1 MSQLAWT
8 LSQHCLAW
16 LNVIFQIK
24 NLIIYLRF
32 TLNSFLEIFLQIQ
45 IPYYFR
51 IRILPLSIHVV
62 SVLFCM
68 LLTTAV
74 IAQDSFEIADDDD
87 SHINPDRTSDLFQS
101 DKRVESHRKYMFGI
115 GYGLHPV
122 IILAPALSA
131 GMYWDTMVIGVEIS
145 DSEHLGIW
153 EKERR
158 ENLGS
163 SRLSGET
170 QYLKWFYWENFY
182 LMFAREH
189 RSAKIWSITYN
200 REGQGKA
207 MFDMFLNTT
216 VVSLGTGLLRFNDIG
231 FLAIDILRFSFLQNQ
246 SVQINEH
253 GETWSDL
260 SGSRIKLD
268 QNINERSEKWLN
280 WLDSPTGFIV
290 TFGVHF

>member
-1 MSQLAWT
+1 
-8 LSQHCLAW
+8 
-16 LNVIFQIK
+16 
-24 NLIIYLRF
+24 
-32 TLNSFLEIFLQIQ
+32 
-45 IPYYFR
+45 
-51 IRILPLSIHVV
+51 
-62 SVLFCM
+62 M

-74 IAQDSFEIADDDD
+74 IAQDSLEIADDDD

-131 GMYWDTMVIGVEIS
+131 GMYWDPMVIGVEIS

-253 GETWSDL
+253 GETWSDI

>member
-1 MSQLAWT
+1 VSQLAWT

-32 TLNSFLEIFLQIQ
+32 TLNSFLQIQ

-74 IAQDSFEIADDDD
+74 IAQDSLEIADDDD
-87 SHINPDRTSDLFQS
+87 SYINPDRTSDLFQS

-131 GMYWDTMVIGVEIS
+131 GMYWDPMVIGVEIS

-253 GETWSDL
+253 GETWSDI

>member
-1 MSQLAWT
+1 
-8 LSQHCLAW
+8 
-16 LNVIFQIK
+16 
-24 NLIIYLRF
+24 
-32 TLNSFLEIFLQIQ
+32 
-45 IPYYFR
+45 
-51 IRILPLSIHVV
+51 
-62 SVLFCM
+62 M
-68 LLTTAV
+68 LLTTSV
-74 IAQDSFEIADDDD
+74 IAQDSLDIGDDNDPY
-87 SHINPDRTSDLFQS
+87 INPDRAYDLYQS
-101 DKRVESHRKYMFGI
+101 DKRVESPRTFMFGI

-122 IILAPALSA
+122 IILAPALSV
-131 GMYWDTMVIGVEIS
+131 GMFWDPIVLGVEIS
-145 DSEHLGIW
+145 DSGHVGIW

-158 ENLGS
+158 ENLGT

-170 QYLKWFYWENFY
+170 QFLKWFYWKNFY
-182 LMFAREH
+182 LMAAREH

-200 REGQGKA
+200 REGEGKA

-246 SVQINEH
+246 SVEVIEH
-253 GETWSDL
+253 WETWSDL

-268 QNINERSEKWLN
+268 QNIRERTDKWLD

>member
-1 MSQLAWT
+1 M
-8 LSQHCLAW
+8 
-16 LNVIFQIK
+16 F
-24 NLIIYLRF
+24 
-32 TLNSFLEIFLQIQ
+32 
-45 IPYYFR
+45 
-51 IRILPLSIHVV
+51 
-62 SVLFCM
+62 
-68 LLTTAV
+68 LTTAV
-74 IAQDSFEIADDDD
+74 TAQESLDTEYDDD
-87 SHINPDRTSDLFQS
+87 SYIDQDKISDFFQS
-101 DKRVESHRKYMFGI
+101 DKRVKSHRKYMFGI

-122 IILAPALSA
+122 IILAPALSL
-131 GMYWDTMVIGVEIS
+131 GMSWDPMVFGVEIS

-158 ENLGS
+158 ENLGP

-170 QYLKWFYWENFY
+170 QFLKWFYWGNFY
-182 LMFAREH
+182 LMAAREH
-189 RSAKIWSITYN
+189 RSAKIWNITYN
-200 REGQGKA
+200 REDQGEA

-246 SVQINEH
+246 SVQVIEH

-260 SGSRIKLD
+260 TGSRLKLD

>member
-131 GMYWDTMVIGVEIS
+131 GMYWDPMVIGVEIS

-216 VVSLGTGLLRFNDIG
+216 VFSLGTGLLRFNDIG

-253 GETWSDL
+253 GETWSDI